1 MDMEKLTRIMLLAVL
16 LVLGL
21 PLGRGQAAEP
31 DLTASSAILIEASTG
46 RVMYEKNA
54 DEELYPAS
62 LTKMMTCI
70 LALEAGNPQATV
82 TISDDAAVVEESSL
96 ELSGGDKIS
105 LSELLTGMMLVSDN
119 GAAVAVSQY
128 LASSPEAFAEQMN
141 KKARE
146 IGATHTHF
154 HNPNGLPDSEHYS
167 TARDLAKIAAYG
179 MRRADFRQIVGLQ
192 ARRINWQQPAAKWIL
207 AENTNELLGKFPG
220 ITGIKTGW
228 TQAAGGCLAAS
239 ARRDGVE
246 LIAVVLHSSDMDTR
260 FSDAAALLE
269 YGFGQVTAVKGVD
282 KARTEKSALV
292 RDGRNYMVTAHP
304 AEDVY
309 FPLIGGE
316 AADHYS
322 VKYAMD
328 WVVPAPV
335 DLGERIGSLI
345 VCYDNKE
352 VERVPMLADVPV
364 EQGFSLGSFLVG
376 LCDGALQGIQNLLT

>member
-1 MDMEKLTRIMLLAVL
+1 MAVKKATIAALLAVL

-21 PLGRGQAAEP
+21 SVGQGQAAEP
-31 DLTASSAILIEASTG
+31 DITASSAILIEASTG

-54 DEELYPAS
+54 DEEMYPAS

-70 LALEAGNPQATV
+70 LALEAGTPQATV
-82 TISDDAAVVEESSL
+82 TISGDAAVVEESAL

-105 LSELLTGMMLVSDN
+105 MSELLTGMMLVSDN

-228 TQAAGGCLAAS
+228 TQAAG
-239 ARRDGVE
+239 
-246 LIAVVLHSSDMDTR
+246 AVWLPR
-260 FSDAAALLE
+260 PA
-269 YGFGQVTAVKGVD
+269 VTG
-282 KARTEKSALV
+282 
-292 RDGRNYMVTAHP
+292 
-304 AEDVY
+304 
-309 FPLIGGE
+309 
-316 AADHYS
+316 
-322 VKYAMD
+322 
-328 WVVPAPV
+328 
-335 DLGERIGSLI
+335 
-345 VCYDNKE
+345 
-352 VERVPMLADVPV
+352 
-364 EQGFSLGSFLVG
+364 
-376 LCDGALQGIQNLLT
+376 